1 MTFKGGIRIR
11 HGTLRT
17 QIAVERNNPV
27 KKTVPHYPLPG
38 NAELLYIYMGGT
50 AVSCRA
56 GKVADGMSAG
66 RH

>member
-38 NAELLYIYMGGT
+38 NAELLYIYVGGLL
-50 AVSCRA
+50 
-56 GKVADGMSAG
+56 
-66 RH
+66 